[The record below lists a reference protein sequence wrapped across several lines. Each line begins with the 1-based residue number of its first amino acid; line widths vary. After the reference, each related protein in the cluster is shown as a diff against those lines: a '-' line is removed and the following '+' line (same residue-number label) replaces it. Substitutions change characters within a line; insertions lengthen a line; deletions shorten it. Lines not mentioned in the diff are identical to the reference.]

1 MTKTNDM
8 NPVVIKNLKK
18 SYENIEAVNGVSFE
32 VYPEEIFGLIGPDG
46 AGKTTLMRILVSLID
61 SDEGDVFFKG
71 KSVKENVKFV
81 RSKIGYMPQRFSLY
95 PDLTVNEN
103 LRFFGDLFKVP
114 AEEQADRMRKLYE
127 FSKLEPF
134 RNRRADAL
142 SGGMKQKLALSSMLM
157 HQPEVIV
164 LDEPTFGVDPVS
176 RSEFWDILKKL
187 RDNGTSILVSTAY
200 MDEAGLCDRVALM
213 FGGKILA
220 QGKPGQLLKN
230 FEESLY
236 LIETDRVYETFKKL
250 ENLKIFSEFNLFGDG
265 IHIVDN
271 ENRGEQEII
280 HLLNKN
286 SVDYKSVVSI
296 EACLEDL
303 FLKLIPESDN

>member
-303 FLKLIPESDN
+303 FLKLIPESDD

>member
-103 LRFFGDLFKVP
+103 LRFFGDMFKVP

-303 FLKLIPESDN
+303 FLKLIPESDD

>member
-1 MTKTNDM
+1 M

-114 AEEQADRMRKLYE
+114 
-127 FSKLEPF
+127 
-134 RNRRADAL
+134 
-142 SGGMKQKLALSSMLM
+142 
-157 HQPEVIV
+157 
-164 LDEPTFGVDPVS
+164 
-176 RSEFWDILKKL
+176 
-187 RDNGTSILVSTAY
+187 
-200 MDEAGLCDRVALM
+200 
-213 FGGKILA
+213 
-220 QGKPGQLLKN
+220 
-230 FEESLY
+230 
-236 LIETDRVYETFKKL
+236 
-250 ENLKIFSEFNLFGDG
+250 
-265 IHIVDN
+265 
-271 ENRGEQEII
+271 
-280 HLLNKN
+280 
-286 SVDYKSVVSI
+286 
-296 EACLEDL
+296 
-303 FLKLIPESDN
+303 

>member
-1 MTKTNDM
+1 VTKTNDM

-303 FLKLIPESDN
+303 FLKLIPESDD

>member
-18 SYENIEAVNGVSFE
+18 SYEKIEAVNGVSFE

-303 FLKLIPESDN
+303 FLKLIPESDD

>member
-8 NPVVIKNLKK
+8 NPVIIKNLKK

-303 FLKLIPESDN
+303 FLKLIPESDD

>member
-1 MTKTNDM
+1 M

-303 FLKLIPESDN
+303 FLKLIPESDD